1 MIFNEPQ
8 RSLDSQPEF
17 AGHSESELRDLF
29 DEVSADSFI
38 EEHRQ
43 LDSNH
48 RLDIEQSAATIPA
61 KIKYIEPIGRRLATF
76 EWPNGDFVISITPE
90 ASFNQRRFLLGHEMG
105 HYALFM
111 HSFEHTGSARLAW
124 QELFDQRRWRAE
136 AFCDYFS
143 LRMNGF
149 SEIGLFTS
157 WDDFPEITE

>member
-8 RSLDSQPEF
+8 RSLDFQPEF
-17 AGHSESELRDLF
+17 AGRSESELSDLF
-29 DEVSADSFI
+29 EKVNADSFI
-38 EEHRQ
+38 DKHRR
-43 LDSNH
+43 LDINH
-48 RLDIEQSAATIPA
+48 RLNVEQSAATIPA
-61 KIKYIEPIGRRLATF
+61 KVEYIVPIGRRLATF
-76 EWPNGDFVISITPE
+76 DWPNGSFVIQIDPE
-90 ASFNQRRFLLGHEMG
+90 ASPNQRRFLAGHEMG